1 MPVDTERNIW
11 RCFNLCLYPNKSVKF
26 QTYNNQTGELETH
39 WRCFF
44 NANSKLAYSFAEKV
58 KDSVIIDIPCGKCYE
73 CLQSYSKEWSYRC
86 YCESFYHDE
95 SCFITLT
102 YKDSPVTLVKK
113 DYQLFLKRLR
123 KKIYPKK
130 IKYFACGEYGSKG
143 KRPHYHLIIFGY
155 RPPDLE
161 FFFNSGND
169 KIYKSKVLAE
179 LWSLGFVSV
188 GDVSLNSAKYCAK
201 YLQKL
206 SRAPAGCIESFT
218 AMSKGIGERYYLDN
232 FEKLKE
238 TDKIY
243 TSSGYI
249 KLPRYFYKLDNKYLL
264 ADSKSLENKD
274 RRLNNALRLQRDDK
288 QLTLKRII
296 VAKRLH

>member
-1 MPVDTERNIW
+1 M
-11 RCFNLCLYPNKSVKF
+11 CLYPNKAVRF
-26 QTYNNQTGELETH
+26 QIYNDKTGEFETR
-39 WRCFF
+39 WKCFF
-44 NANSKLAYSFAEKV
+44 NSKSKLAYEFVSKV
-58 KDSVIIDIPCGKCYE
+58 DNGIVLDIPCGRCYE
-73 CLQSYSKEWSYRC
+73 CLQNYSKEWSYRC
-86 YCESFYHDE
+86 YCESLYHDE
-95 SCFITLT
+95 CCFITLT
-102 YKDSPVTLVKK
+102 YKDSPVTLIKK

-161 FFFNSGND
+161 FFFNSGRD
-169 KIYKSKVLAE
+169 KIYKSKELQA
-179 LWSLGFVSV
+179 LWSLGFVVV
-188 GDVSLNSAKYCAK
+188 GDVSLNSTKYCAK

-206 SRAPAGCIESFT
+206 SASPPGCIGAFT
-218 AMSKGIGERYYLDN
+218 AMSKGIGEQYFLDN
-232 FEKLKE
+232 YLKLKE

-249 KLPRYFYKLDNKYLL
+249 KLPRYFYKLDSKYLL
-264 ADSKSLENKD
+264 ADSKSLENKE
-274 RRLNNALRLQRDDK
+274 RRLNNALRLQRSDK
-288 QLTLKRII
+288 QLALKRII